1 MFKPCNIWS
10 GSDDSLSAAL
20 TNCTEIAFR
29 KGKLKNHYPIV
40 DKNGV
45 TLADSETAYK
55 KYKTNDLDKD
65 KAIMIRIIAAK
76 LRQHPKLVEHTT
88 KRGGVEWLETC
99 SHLVGVKNSRWEGVG
114 RESNFIS
121 CLIAAYEI
129 VINE

>member
-10 GSDDSLSAAL
+10 GSNDGLSAAL

-45 TLADSETAYK
+45 VLPDSEAAYK
-55 KYKTNDLDKD
+55 KYKTGDLNKD
-65 KAIMIRIIAAK
+65 MAIMTRIIAAK
-76 LRQHPKLVEHTT
+76 LKQYPRLVKHIA
-88 KRGGVEWLETC
+88 KRGGTEWLESC
-99 SHLVGVKNSRWEGVG
+99 SHIVGVKNSRWEGVG
-114 RESNFIS
+114 IESNFIS